1 VTTLVSIWLALALG
15 ASAAAKAW
23 RSRQAAPALATYGV
37 RGAARQTAA
46 LWLLVA
52 GELVIAAALVADLGW
67 ALAAAAGLFALFAAT
82 TAAALLAGRGGRP
95 CACFGG
101 ASRLGWA
108 TPLRAAVPA
117 LLAGAGAL
125 GWFPRGPSG
134 YDRWLTLGLSL
145 SVVAIAALALAVLAL
160 AREVGVL
167 RLSAGDARGALEIES
182 EGPGLGEAPPW
193 AQAIEVG
200 PRTLLRLAVFT
211 SDGCPLCGQVAPAVA
226 HVAGDP
232 LLAVQSFDEH
242 RDAGVWAAAAV
253 PGSPYAVALSL
264 DGVALAKG
272 TFNGLG
278 QLESV
283 LATARA
289 RERGLS
295 LAA

>member
-15 ASAAAKAW
+15 ASAGAKAW
-23 RSRQAAPALATYGV
+23 RSRRAAAALATYGV
-37 RGAARQTAA
+37 RGAAGQRAA

-52 GELVIAAALVADLGW
+52 GELAIAAALVAGLGW
-67 ALAAAAGLFALFAAT
+67 ALAAAAGLFALFALT
-82 TAAALLAGRGGRP
+82 TSAALLAGRGGRP

-101 ASRLGWA
+101 SSRLGWS
-108 TPLRAAVPA
+108 TPLRAVAPA
-117 LLAGAGAL
+117 LLAVAGAL
-125 GWFPRGPSG
+125 GWFPQGPSN

-145 SVVAIAALALAVLAL
+145 SVAAISALAVAVLAL

-167 RLSAGDARGALEIES
+167 RLSAGAARGALEIES
-182 EGPGLGEAPPW
+182 EGPGLGEAQPW

-200 PRTLLRLAVFT
+200 PRTLLRLAVFS
-211 SDGCPLCGQVAPAVA
+211 SDGCPLCGQVAPAVE
-226 HVAGDP
+226 HVTGDP
-232 LLAVQSFDEH
+232 LLAVRSFDEH
-242 RDAGVWAAAAV
+242 RDAGVWMAAAV